1 MGWFDA
7 LRRPRAEDPCAAL
20 VDPIEQALRALGWV
34 DGEVGPPRAVTSAF
48 GSDDGMLFEQ
58 WLAQVFLPRLHEAR
72 ADGQWPPR
80 SDVAVA
86 AYRNLDGQPGVES
99 LLHLLSQLDELINR
113 RAGRGRCA
121 GEPDGTH

>member
-7 LRRPRAEDPCAAL
+7 LRRPRAEDPRAAL

-34 DGEVGPPRAVTSAF
+34 EGGMGPPRVVDSPF
-48 GSDDGMLFEQ
+48 GIDEMPFEH

-99 LLHLLSQLDELINR
+99 LLRLLAQLDELINQGVH
-113 RAGRGRCA
+113 AGRG
-121 GEPDGTH
+121 

>member
-7 LRRPRAEDPCAAL
+7 LRRPRAEDPRAAL
-20 VDPIEQALRALGWV
+20 VDPIEQALRVLGWV
-34 DGEVGPPRAVTSAF
+34 EGVVGPPRAVDSPF
-48 GSDDGMLFEQ
+48 GIDEMPFEH

-99 LLHLLSQLDELINR
+99 LLRLLAQLDERINQGIH
-113 RAGRGRCA
+113 AGRG
-121 GEPDGTH
+121 

>member
-1 MGWFDA
+1 MDA
-7 LRRPRAEDPCAAL
+7 LRRPRAEDPRAAL

-34 DGEVGPPRAVTSAF
+34 EGVVGPPRAVTSAF
-48 GSDDGMLFEQ
+48 GSDDGMSFEH

-86 AYRNLDGQPGVES
+86 AYRNLGGQPGVEP
-99 LLHLLSQLDELINR
+99 LLRLLSQLDELINT
-113 RAGRGRCA
+113 RG
-121 GEPDGTH
+121 G

>member
-1 MGWFDA
+1 MPC
-7 LRRPRAEDPCAAL
+7 RPRAEDPRAAL
-20 VDPIEQALRALGWV
+20 APIEQALRALGWV
-34 DGEVGPPRAVTSAF
+34 EGEVGHRVRWTSAF
-48 GSDDGMLFEQ
+48 GSDDGMPFEH

-99 LLHLLSQLDELINR
+99 LLRLLAQLDELINQGIH
-113 RAGRGRCA
+113 AGRG
-121 GEPDGTH
+121 

>member
-7 LRRPRAEDPCAAL
+7 LRGPRAEDPRAAL
-20 VDPIEQALRALGWV
+20 VDPIEETLRALGWV
-34 DGEVGPPRAVTSAF
+34 EGVVGPPRVVTSAF
-48 GSDDGMLFEQ
+48 GSDDGMSLEH

-99 LLHLLSQLDELINR
+99 LLRLLAQLDELINTR
-113 RAGRGRCA
+113 
-121 GEPDGTH
+121 DG